1 MLKRLLFITI
11 IILPFQVFAQLNS
24 TIELATDYYQKQEFE
39 KAAELYEQL
48 FNQTHAKLYFNFL
61 FNCYTNTKKYSD
73 AEKLVKKQIKY
84 SNNDISY
91 QVTLAKLY
99 SLQGNTE
106 KSKQTISKAI
116 DKLPPDQ
123 FIINSFAIE
132 LQNERDLE
140 SAIKVFEK
148 GQKLLDKVYG
158 FHLELANIYLL
169 NKNYKKM
176 ADEYISLLEESPE
189 KLFSIEERLQTLI
202 QNDTENAIGNILKN
216 CLLTKIQSNN
226 KSPELFELLIWVFIQ
241 ERNYSQALIQ
251 AIAIDRRTNN
261 ESNTIMSIGE
271 IALSNN
277 DFDAAIS
284 SFQYLKDKGQQTS
297 YYYKSECNYLLSLN
311 KKIIINP
318 NHTKKEEID
327 LELQLKAAIAQYGII
342 HETTGLIIDLS
353 QLQSHFLN
361 KIDDAITLLESS
373 LTNNSLNNDDKSDIR
388 MKLGD
393 IYLFSGNI
401 WDANL
406 VYAKIENDNQGSP
419 IANDAKFKRAKIAYY
434 TGDYKW
440 AGALLDIL
448 KAATSKETSNDAF
461 ELSLLISDNSQ
472 DDSTSSAMKLFSSAD
487 YLLVQNKD
495 SLAILTYDSI
505 PKLYPGNTLED
516 DILYRK
522 AQICENRNEVDSAIS
537 LYQQIV
543 TRFSYEI
550 YADNS
555 LYKLGLLYEINKNNA
570 EKAMDYYKQLIS
582 NFSNSIFVFDARIRY
597 RKLKGEM
604 KQ

>member
-11 IILPFQVFAQLNS
+11 IIFPFQLFSQLNS
-24 TIELATDYYQKQEFE
+24 SIELATDYYQKQEYD

-48 FNQTHAKLYFNFL
+48 FNDTHAKLYFNFL
-61 FNCYTNTKKYSD
+61 FNCYTNTKRYNE
-73 AEKLVKKQIKY
+73 AEKLVKKQIKF
-84 SNNDISY
+84 SNNDITY
-91 QVTLAKLY
+91 QVSLAKLY
-99 SLQGNTE
+99 SLQGNTV
-106 KSKQTISKAI
+106 KAKQTITKAI
-116 DKLPPDQ
+116 DKLTPDLYS
-123 FIINSFAIE
+123 INSLAIE
-132 LQNERDLE
+132 LENDRDFE

-148 GQKLLDKVYG
+148 GQKLLGNAYG

-169 NKNYKKM
+169 QKNYNKM
-176 ADEYISLLEESPE
+176 VDEYVRLLEESPE
-189 KLFSIEERLQTLI
+189 KLISIEERLQTLI
-202 QNDTENAIGNILKN
+202 QNATDNVIGTIIKN
-216 CLLTKIQSNN
+216 TLLTKIQSNT
-226 KSPELFELLIWVFIQ
+226 KSKELFELLIWTFIQ
-241 ERNYSQALIQ
+241 EKNYSQALIQ
-251 AIAIDRRTNN
+251 AIAIDRRTND
-261 ESNTIMSIGE
+261 EINTIMSIGE

-284 SFQYLKDKGQQTS
+284 SFEYLKEKGKQTS

-318 NHTKKEEID
+318 KHSKKEELD
-327 LELQLKAAIAQYGII
+327 LEIQLKATIAQYGII
-342 HETTGLIIDLS
+342 HETTGLLTDLS
-353 QLQSHFLN
+353 HLQSHYLN
-361 KIDDAITLLESS
+361 KSNEAITLLENS
-373 LTNNSLNNDDKSDIR
+373 LSNNSLNNFDKSDIR

-406 VYAKIENDNQGSP
+406 VYAKVENDNQGSP

-495 SLAILTYDSI
+495 SIAILTYDSI

-555 LYKLGLLYEINKNNA
+555 LYKLGLLYELKKNNA
-570 EKAMDYYKQLIS
+570 EKAMEYYKQLIS

-597 RKLKGEM
+597 RNLKGEM